1 MRINIPPRG
10 VLAVAPVL
18 AALAHSWRVE
28 VRHREHYATLQ
39 DGGRP
44 FVFLLWHDALLPL
57 LWHHRQE
64 GVVILVSEA
73 RDGRYLAEYA
83 SHLGYG
89 MVTGSSTRGGVRAL
103 LGAVKALQSGT
114 PVAVTPDGPQGPR
127 RVMKPG
133 ALSAAQRAGVPVLPI
148 HAGASRAWRLGSWD
162 RFMIPKPLARVVIC
176 YGAPFE
182 VELGEAGLQRGVLRA
197 ESAMTEL
204 AREMPWDDVAEP
216 TG

>member
-10 VLAVAPVL
+10 VLAVAPIL

-28 VRHREHYATLQ
+28 VRHREQYAALR
-39 DGGRP
+39 DAGRP

-73 RDGRYLAEYA
+73 RDGMYLAEYA
-83 SHLGYG
+83 RHLGYG

-182 VELGEAGLQRGVLRA
+182 VEPGEAGLQRGVLRA
-197 ESAMTEL
+197 ERAMAEL
-204 AREMPWDDVAEP
+204 AREMPWDDAAEP

>member
-1 MRINIPPRG
+1 MRINVPPRA
-10 VLAVAPVL
+10 VLAIAPVL
-18 AALAHSWRVE
+18 AALARSWRVE
-28 VRHREHYATLQ
+28 VLRREHFDTLR
-39 DGGRP
+39 DAGRP

-83 SHLGYG
+83 RHLGYG

-103 LGAVKALQSGT
+103 LGAVKALRSGT

-133 ALSAAQRAGVPVLPI
+133 ALAAAQRAGVPVLPI
-148 HAGASRAWRLGSWD
+148 HAGAERAWRLRSWD
-162 RFMIPKPLARVVIC
+162 RFMIPKPLSRLMIC
-176 YGAPFE
+176 YGVPFE
-182 VELGEAGLQRGVLRA
+182 VEPGEAGLERGVLRA
-197 ESAMTEL
+197 ERALAEL
-204 AREMPWDDVAEP
+204 AHEIPWDDAAVP